1 MSSGGSGAA
10 GHTEVVN
17 IRPKLSGAPM
27 GYAMWKVDGTA
38 DPYRAFG
45 TSLWSEE
52 RAVSAAL
59 KELVF
64 LRCSVV
70 NECPT

>member
-1 MSSGGSGAA
+1 
-10 GHTEVVN
+10 
-17 IRPKLSGAPM
+17 
-27 GYAMWKVDGTA
+27 MWKVDGTA

-45 TSLWSEE
+45 SSLWADDR
-52 RAVSAAL
+52 RASAQL